1 MVRTIES
8 RLRLALAVAAVT
20 SILAPLPTTD
30 VAAATSNK
38 DVENACREDY
48 FRHCSAYPVGN
59 PALRYCME
67 AKAKQ
72 LTNICVRAMIDSG
85 LVDRKLLTRRD

>member
-1 MVRTIES
+1 MVRTIEN
-8 RLRLALAVAAVT
+8 RIRLALAIAGVAA
-20 SILAPLPTTD
+20 ILAPLPTATV
-30 VAAATSNK
+30 VAATTNK